1 MTTLDQQPRSLLTR
15 PRPLRPHVLLQ
26 RAQPELHASVPLR
39 ALEAVHS
46 GAPGP
51 VAVLTDAAVLTV
63 VCVAV
68 LGPAGLVTALV
79 GMAALVVSARVYRD
93 RDRVVARGVSWWA
106 TALVPPLA
114 VGTLLDALL
123 VPKQTSATGLAAG
136 SGLAALL
143 AVRVVAWLLLAR
155 CRRAGQ
161 GVAGALVVG
170 DGDRAATL
178 ARTLD
183 RHRDIGLEV
192 VGHVGGRL
200 LEQPEQLCAVAT
212 EYGASHVFLV
222 PGSSLLT
229 LPALRRALGAPFH
242 VSYVP
247 LVSDALLSGRSGG
260 RVGGLAVL
268 PLGRPL
274 RGPSPMRGKRVAD
287 VVLALLLLTLASP
300 VLLLAALAV
309 RLADR
314 GPALYRQTRTGRD
327 GQPFQITK
335 FRTMREGAD
344 AEQLLL
350 TLYNTTDGLLF
361 KMTDDPRVTP
371 VGRLLRRT
379 GLDELP
385 QLLDVL
391 RGTMSLVGPRPLP
404 VENDAFSPRDAE
416 RHLVRPGMTGLWQVS
431 GGSTLR
437 YREMVDLDLAY
448 VHGWSPWL
456 DLQIALST
464 VAVLLRATFGS
475 EGRER

>member
-1 MTTLDQQPRSLLTR
+1 
-15 PRPLRPHVLLQ
+15 
-26 RAQPELHASVPLR
+26 
-39 ALEAVHS
+39 
-46 GAPGP
+46 
-51 VAVLTDAAVLTV
+51 
-63 VCVAV
+63 
-68 LGPAGLVTALV
+68 
-79 GMAALVVSARVYRD
+79 
-93 RDRVVARGVSWWA
+93 
-106 TALVPPLA
+106 
-114 VGTLLDALL
+114 
-123 VPKQTSATGLAAG
+123 
-136 SGLAALL
+136 
-143 AVRVVAWLLLAR
+143 
-155 CRRAGQ
+155 
-161 GVAGALVVG
+161 
-170 DGDRAATL
+170 
-178 ARTLD
+178 
-183 RHRDIGLEV
+183 
-192 VGHVGGRL
+192 
-200 LEQPEQLCAVAT
+200 
-212 EYGASHVFLV
+212 
-222 PGSSLLT
+222 
-229 LPALRRALGAPFH
+229 
-242 VSYVP
+242 
-247 LVSDALLSGRSGG
+247 
-260 RVGGLAVL
+260 
-268 PLGRPL
+268 
-274 RGPSPMRGKRVAD
+274 MRGKRVAD
-287 VVLALLLLTLASP
+287 VVLALLLLTLAAP

-361 KMTDDPRVTP
+361 KMADDPRVTP